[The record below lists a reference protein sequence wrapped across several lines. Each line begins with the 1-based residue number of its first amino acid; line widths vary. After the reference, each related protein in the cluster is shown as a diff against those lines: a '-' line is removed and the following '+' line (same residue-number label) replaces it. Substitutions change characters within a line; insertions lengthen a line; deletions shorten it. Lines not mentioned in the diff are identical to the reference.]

1 MTKGPRGER
10 LISTFLWFG
19 TSLLPAMKVRE
30 DWVLGIVVEHPNLP
44 AIAAAQSRF
53 SSSNF
58 VKVFFNDWYCYFAE
72 FIKIDFS

>member
-1 MTKGPRGER
+1 M
-10 LISTFLWFG
+10 FLWFG

-58 VKVFFNDWYCYFAE
+58 IKVFFNDRYCYFAE